1 MPGIDPEVIAHELN
15 IQPQFKPIKQKKQC
29 LGLDRQ
35 MAAEEEVKKLLQAG
49 FIQEITYPEWLANVV
64 LVKKSNGKWRMCVD
78 FTDLNKVFPKDH
90 YPLPRIDQVIDR
102 ASGHQML
109 NFMMRFLDTTRS
121 SWQKRIKK
129 QPSSQSQ

>member
-1 MPGIDPEVIAHELN
+1 
-15 IQPQFKPIKQKKQC
+15 
-29 LGLDRQ
+29 
-35 MAAEEEVKKLLQAG
+35 MAAEEEVEKLLQAG

-78 FTDLNKVFPKDH
+78 FTDLNKACPKDH
-90 YPLPRIDQVIDR
+90 YPLPRIDQIVDR

-109 NFMMRFLDTTRS
+109 NSWMRFLDTTRS

-129 QPSSQSQ
+129 KWPSLESDTYHYNVMPF